1 MAQKM
6 FLEKEY
12 EATSLNDVVF
22 ALGVAKGTVYHYL
35 RNQTHIPAGHPL
47 LDVIPHRFAQLRVE
61 GVKTPPELSVAPAPI
76 IPEVVETTE
85 ITEG

>member
-1 MAQKM
+1 MPGKV
-6 FLEKEY
+6 KPKTD
-12 EATSLNDVVF
+12 EAAVF
-22 ALGVAKGTVYHYL
+22 VARSSGVLKIKGTVYHYL